1 MMLKDNGALLAVG
14 AVAAVA
20 VAAGVR
26 SGSFAASRSSIATQT
41 GHDVKLRMPT
51 PTVVEGGRVHA
62 TATTPS
68 DQQFFGALGLKA
80 SADGLK
86 YHGRLTPFIA
96 SAIRARDRGEMFHV
110 IPADGEPNMEAGL
123 AEAASRLGLPG
134 GALSG
139 RGVTP
144 SIAARV
150 ARVPPDAPVGVL
162 DGRAHVN
169 GALFDALRKRSDLA
183 GAMEHRLLE
192 QVHAWAKGYDAQSI
206 ILIGDAS
213 TDRDSWVRLGFAPL
227 LEHDGV
233 LLAIAKVPAR

>member
-1 MMLKDNGALLAVG
+1 MLKDNGALLAVG

-41 GHDVKLRMPT
+41 GHDDVKLRMPT

-123 AEAASRLGLPG
+123 AEAESRLGLPG

-192 QVHAWAKGYDAQSI
+192 QVHAWAKGHDAQSI

-227 LEHDGV
+227 LERDGV
-233 LLAIAKVPAR
+233 LLAITKVLAR

>member
-1 MMLKDNGALLAVG
+1 MLKDNGALLAVG

-41 GHDVKLRMPT
+41 GHDVVKLRMPT
-51 PTVVEGGRVHA
+51 PTVVEGGHVHA

-80 SADGLK
+80 SADGLRYYGK
-86 YHGRLTPFIA
+86 LTPFIA

-123 AEAASRLGLPG
+123 AEAESRLGLPG

-227 LEHDGV
+227 LERDGV

>member
-1 MMLKDNGALLAVG
+1 MLKDNGALLAVG

-26 SGSFAASRSSIATQT
+26 SGSFAASRSSIATQM
-41 GHDVKLRMPT
+41 GHDVKPRTLT
-51 PTVVEGGRVHA
+51 STVVEGGHVLA
-62 TATTPS
+62 TATTLS

-86 YHGRLTPFIA
+86 YHGKLTPFIA
-96 SAIRARDRGEMFHV
+96 SAMRARDRGEMFHV

-123 AEAASRLGLPG
+123 AEAESRLGLPG

-192 QVHAWAKGYDAQSI
+192 QVHAWAKGYGAQSI

-227 LEHDGV
+227 LERDGV